1 MIRTLLLFLLLSS
14 SWSAESVLTG
24 KIVSCPKWTLNRNAE
39 LKVFLREGEAE
50 QYEGIT
56 IDWVFGKKLQGMHA
70 CKSRIS
76 MRDGHSLRL
85 PLCFSGKKAAMHIY
99 DDGKEIETVDL
110 YSLKTRP
117 EMHALMQAK
126 GFQRKDQEEIYK
138 DVRIRKAE
146 KDIRSL
152 EQVPTVYSTIRSLY
166 AIVGVCT
173 VAFAILIRRGSKK
186 TRPGA
191 LPR

>member
-56 IDWVFGKKLQGMHA
+56 IDWVF
-70 CKSRIS
+70 
-76 MRDGHSLRL
+76 
-85 PLCFSGKKAAMHIY
+85 GKKAAMHIY

-173 VAFAILIRRGSKK
+173 VAFAILIRRGSKR